1 MVAYAL
7 ASSTLSRC
15 RITRDT
21 TPSSR
26 LKYSSARVW
35 TGMSRRN
42 APLAAPRSN
51 TARSGAAS
59 CRSMRRASRG
69 AFSNRPSA
77 RYRPVAAI
85 VARVMRATASS
96 IGTES
101 SRASLSRRVRSD
113 SAASYRAY
121 SSASRL
127 GKYRYSVARATP
139 AACAMS
145 VMLTEVPRSA
155 STVAAT
161 SRIPARTWSRRMM
174 FLVIARHAT
183 PPSLFS
189 TSCSVQE
196 TGCLAV
202 RGRRAPRCGRSR
214 RAAAW
219 RGPR

>member
-1 MVAYAL
+1 RCTAVLQERPSPAHGARGAGGAAQPDEGDPAGGEAGGGTAPGTAVDDAVVDPADVAVDVAVGGGDGGAASAPDRNSVVAYAL

-85 VARVMRATASS
+85 VTRVMRATASS

-101 SRASLSRRVRSD
+101 SRASFSRRVRSD

-127 GKYRYSVARATP
+127 GK
-139 AACAMS
+139 
-145 VMLTEVPRSA
+145 
-155 STVAAT
+155 
-161 SRIPARTWSRRMM
+161 
-174 FLVIARHAT
+174 
-183 PPSLFS
+183 
-189 TSCSVQE
+189 
-196 TGCLAV
+196 
-202 RGRRAPRCGRSR
+202 
-214 RAAAW
+214 
-219 RGPR
+219 